1 MLSEFLFH
9 LLPLPL
15 CMGLYSV
22 RISMSLDV
30 TSGLYWSLCC
40 PSFYVTCSHSRSV
53 WVSMLSEFLCHL
65 VSLPFCMDLYVV
77 RVSISLGLAYV
88 LYGSLC
94 CSSFYFT
101 CSLYRFVWVSI
112 LSDFL
117 CHLISPPVCIGLYV
131 VRVSMSLG
139 LTSVLYGFLCC
150 PSFYVTWS
158 HFRYV
163 WFSMFSKFLCHLIS
177 LPFCMGLYFV
187 RFPMS
192 LNFTS
197 VLYVLLCCPS
207 FQVTWSH
214 FRFVWFSM
222 LSEFL
227 YWFSFI
233 FMFVIVLIIMAD
245 RSFLAHLAKGN
256 VSTCHHLAS
265 VVR

>member
-1 MLSEFLFH
+1 LTSSILYGSLCCSSFYVAWSRIRSVWVSMLSEFLFH
-9 LLPLPL
+9 LLSLPF

-22 RISMSLDV
+22 RFSMSLDV

-40 PSFYVTCSHSRSV
+40 PSFYVTWSHSRSV

-65 VSLPFCMDLYVV
+65 VSPPFCM
-77 RVSISLGLAYV
+77 
-88 LYGSLC
+88 
-94 CSSFYFT
+94 
-101 CSLYRFVWVSI
+101 
-112 LSDFL
+112 
-117 CHLISPPVCIGLYV
+117 GLYV

-139 LTSVLYGFLCC
+139 LTPVLYGSLCC

-177 LPFCMGLYFV
+177 LSFCMGLYFV
-187 RFPMS
+187 RFSMS

-197 VLYVLLCCPS
+197 ILYVHLCCPS
-207 FQVTWSH
+207 FQVTCSH

-233 FMFVIVLIIMAD
+233 FMFVSVLIIMAD

-256 VSTCHHLAS
+256 VSICHHLAS

>member
-1 MLSEFLFH
+1 MFF
-9 LLPLPL
+9 
-15 CMGLYSV
+15 
-22 RISMSLDV
+22 
-30 TSGLYWSLCC
+30 
-40 PSFYVTCSHSRSV
+40 
-53 WVSMLSEFLCHL
+53 EFLCHFRSVL
-65 VSLPFCMDLYVV
+65 VSMF
-77 RVSISLGLAYV
+77 
-88 LYGSLC
+88 
-94 CSSFYFT
+94 
-101 CSLYRFVWVSI
+101 
-112 LSDFL
+112 
-117 CHLISPPVCIGLYV
+117 
-131 VRVSMSLG
+131 
-139 LTSVLYGFLCC
+139 

-163 WFSMFSKFLCHLIS
+163 WFSVFSKFLCHLIS

-187 RFPMS
+187 RFSMS

-197 VLYVLLCCPS
+197 ILYILLCCPS
-207 FQVTWSH
+207 FQVTCSH

-256 VSTCHHLAS
+256 VSICHHLAS

>member
-1 MLSEFLFH
+1 MLFEFLCRLVSH
-9 LLPLPL
+9 PC
-15 CMGLYSV
+15 CMGLYA
-22 RISMSLDV
+22 
-30 TSGLYWSLCC
+30 
-40 PSFYVTCSHSRSV
+40 
-53 WVSMLSEFLCHL
+53 
-65 VSLPFCMDLYVV
+65 V
-77 RVSISLGLAYV
+77 RVSISLDV
-88 LYGSLC
+88 TS
-94 CSSFYFT
+94 
-101 CSLYRFVWVSI
+101 
-112 LSDFL
+112 
-117 CHLISPPVCIGLYV
+117 VCIGLYV

-139 LTSVLYGFLCC
+139 LTPVLYGSLCC

-177 LPFCMGLYFV
+177 LPFYMGLYFV
-187 RFPMS
+187 RFSMS

-197 VLYVLLCCPS
+197 ILYVLLCCPS
-207 FQVTWSH
+207 FQVTCSH

-256 VSTCHHLAS
+256 VSICHHLAS